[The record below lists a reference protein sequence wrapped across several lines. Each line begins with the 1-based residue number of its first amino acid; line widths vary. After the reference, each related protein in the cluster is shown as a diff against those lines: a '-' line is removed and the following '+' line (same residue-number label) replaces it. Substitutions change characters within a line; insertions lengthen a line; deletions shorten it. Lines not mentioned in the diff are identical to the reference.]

1 MATLVLVG
9 RKAGVAAE
17 ETKASLLSAAAKVF
31 ARRGYDAA
39 SISEITSEAGLTSG
53 AIYAHY
59 ASKAE
64 LFVATLRVHM
74 QKDLDL
80 LLGSSDSSQMVEVM
94 AAIGATFDRPE
105 PTEESLVVAAI
116 IATRR
121 HPEVGALLAE
131 MVAERE
137 EIFAGLI
144 DQGQVSGV
152 LVGEVSAASI
162 SRLSLMIALG
172 SLMAGA
178 LDLEPLDHED
188 WARLMTRLVGSFR
201 A

>member
-80 LLGSSDSSQMVEVM
+80 LLGNRRLQRRDEMRDLDFVERRR
-94 AAIGATFDRPE
+94 GAVRTGPFGE
-105 PTEESLVVAAI
+105 NGI
-116 IATRR
+116 
-121 HPEVGALLAE
+121 VGG
-131 MVAERE
+131 R
-137 EIFAGLI
+137 G
-144 DQGQVSGV
+144 
-152 LVGEVSAASI
+152 
-162 SRLSLMIALG
+162 
-172 SLMAGA
+172 
-178 LDLEPLDHED
+178 
-188 WARLMTRLVGSFR
+188 
-201 A
+201 